1 MSEKRVLV
9 VDDNPQYRSAVVRN
23 LTLAGYTVS
32 EAEDSDQGME
42 QIQTHDPHVVITDLD
57 MRTHDEGLEFIK
69 KAKSVYPS
77 LPMIMISAVGT
88 FDEGALAQQYGAS
101 CVLSKSRIDQEI
113 DTLYNRLDQVYEQS
127 QRLDSLKQNVDM
139 VMNGDSGDIQSLLDE
154 CNRWMQDPNA
164 DAGIKSEIYDMLDR
178 LERLQSAE
186 PTVDQ
191 SWDVNASLET
201 LREDL
206 PELDHLDSETKT
218 MLGVAEQMFQNPAAA
233 SSMERNIGFSYSF
246 AVENEVKIRIGKKV
260 TKFLSSKQSS
270 KLAKDLYD
278 TSIRNLDIFF
288 GQHLI
293 RTAQQEKLE
302 INADI
307 TRQVLERFI
316 QHESKYKPDG
326 LKALG
331 VILYCWGQTHTVA
344 NRKGKI
350 EIKNPLG
357 IRGLEDQETVEL
369 SNQLIALQHLRN
381 PYIHPEFSERD
392 KTESVRQTALTCL
405 SLVSKIT

>member
-32 EAEDSDQGME
+32 EAEDSDQGMQ
-42 QIQTHDPHVVITDLD
+42 QIQTADPHVVITDLD
-57 MRTHDEGLEFIK
+57 MRTHDEGLQFIK

-77 LPMIMISAVGT
+77 LPIIMISAVGT
-88 FDEGALAQQYGAS
+88 FDEGALAQQYGAA

-113 DTLYNRLDQVYEQS
+113 DTLYQRLDQVYGQA
-127 QRLDSLKQNVDM
+127 QRLEELKQKVDAF
-139 VMNGDSGDIQSLLDE
+139 VNESTGDLASIRTE
-154 CNRWMQDPNA
+154 CNQWMQDPNA
-164 DAGIKSEIYDMLDR
+164 DAGIKGEVYDMLDR
-178 LERLQSAE
+178 IERLQPDSPA
-186 PTVDQ
+186 VDQ
-191 SWDVNASLET
+191 TWDIESALKT
-201 LREDL
+201 LQQEL
-206 PELDHLDSETKT
+206 PEVDQLGEETKT
-218 MLGVAEQMFQNPAAA
+218 MLGVAEQMHQSDSAA
-233 SSMERNIGFSYSF
+233 SVERNIGFSYSF

-260 TKFLSSKQSS
+260 TKFLTSKHIK
-270 KLAKDLYD
+270 KLAADLYD
-278 TSIRNLDIFF
+278 TSIKNLDIFF

-293 RTAQQEKLE
+293 RTAQADKLE

-307 TRQVLERFI
+307 TRQVIERII

-331 VILYCWGQTHTVA
+331 VILYCWGQTHTVP

-357 IRGLEDQETVEL
+357 IKGLADQDTVEL
-369 SNQLIALQHLRN
+369 SNQLILLQHLRN

-392 KTESVRQTALTCL
+392 KTESVRQTTLKCL
-405 SLVSKIT
+405 SLVCRIV